1 MAQCKT
7 LCLATSGCGGF
18 NFPHG
23 VLKKTDCLAHKK
35 PEGSVDL
42 FVLEDRPQPPP
53 PHAPWGVVWP
63 VPRLSEW
70 RHEGGVPLL
79 AVATP
84 FCITVAD
91 TPAGDQSARLT
102 RAAQRYTD
110 IIQQEVRAAPS
121 APHAVA
127 PFTSLT
133 LHVDSLDETLTSH
146 TNASYTLTV
155 TNEGAFVTAPTIY
168 GAMYGMETFSQL
180 PSPGSNLI
188 NATHITIVDW
198 PTYHHR

>member
-1 MAQCKT
+1 MAQCKE
-7 LCLATSGCGGF
+7 LCLATRGCGGF

-35 PEGSVDL
+35 PEGAVDL
-42 FVLEDRPQPPP
+42 YVLEQKPQPPP

-63 VPRLSEW
+63 VPRASDW
-70 RHEGGVPLL
+70 RHTGGAPL

-84 FCITVAD
+84 FRINVAGS
-91 TPAGDQSARLT
+91 PASGQSTRLARAV
-102 RAAQRYTD
+102 RRYTD
-110 IIQQEVRAAPS
+110 IIQQETRASPKPS
-121 APHAVA
+121 HVVA
-127 PFTSLT
+127 PVTSLT
-133 LHVDSLDETLTSH
+133 LQVDSWDEALTSH

-155 TNEGAFVTAPTIY
+155 TSAGAVVNAPTIY

-180 PSPGSNLI
+180 PSLGSNVI
-188 NATHITIVDW
+188 NATDITISDW